1 MPFSKGDPNINRAG
15 RPRKGEAFRDIL
27 RRRLDDIHEESG
39 LTMAE
44 KLMAMLQDKAL
55 DGDLKAMDMIL
66 DRVEGKPQQ
75 HITSENENRLIVEH
89 EITD

>member
-1 MPFSKGDPNINRAG
+1 
-15 RPRKGEAFRDIL
+15 
-27 RRRLDDIHEESG
+27 
-39 LTMAE
+39 MAE